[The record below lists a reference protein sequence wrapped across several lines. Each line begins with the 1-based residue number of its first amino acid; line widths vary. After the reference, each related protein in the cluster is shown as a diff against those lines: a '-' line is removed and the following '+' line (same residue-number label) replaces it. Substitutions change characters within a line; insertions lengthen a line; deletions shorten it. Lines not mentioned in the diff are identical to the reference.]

1 MVKVFRYSVC
11 TALIVCLCLA
21 LAVPVLADP
30 AEMLLAKITGTNV
43 NVRAEPSRTGRLTGR
58 FTGGEHAVVL
68 EERSGADPFPWSR
81 VIAFA
86 SGGTLV
92 EGWVYGQ
99 YVEPLPQDDWSN
111 SAEGDPGER
120 FSRFFDKTLERIG
133 DTPEEA
139 AARFGAPAA
148 REDTRLPGRH
158 DPAYMVDY
166 FRLEYPA
173 FELLYFKTKDSY
185 GLIGVKIVE
194 GEAVIGEGIRLG
206 ADAASV
212 VRELGV
218 PLYQKGSA
226 FAWTDEPGYGV
237 LTLTFAEGR
246 VINIDL
252 DVELD

>member
-1 MVKVFRYSVC
+1 M
-11 TALIVCLCLA
+11 CLA

-68 EERSGADPFPWSR
+68 EERSGADPYPWSR

-86 SGGTLV
+86 SGGALV

-99 YVEPLPQDDWSN
+99 YVEPLPQDDWGN
-111 SAEGDPGER
+111 SAEGDPAER
-120 FSRFFDKTLERIG
+120 FSRFFEKTLEHIG

-139 AARFGAPAA
+139 AARFGAPSA

-194 GEAVIGEGIRLG
+194 GEAALGDGIRLG

-212 VRELGV
+212 IRELGV
-218 PLYQKGSA
+218 PLYQKGSV